1 MDWIDRVNNIPFKII
16 TGDGKTYFP
25 LYKGGEKEREY
36 NTSSFEF
43 INVYG
48 TLVDRKKPQG
58 AKYPLVFY
66 FDGADNIEKAD
77 EFESSC
83 EDPRQWEVTHPFY
96 GVINGQPISIKRDDS
111 YLNIT
116 EITVP
121 FWESISPD
129 YPFSNFSTKDN
140 TMDRHRTTMYVLSV
154 GAVTNVKFAPT
165 DIAKQNN
172 SLASMAGDL
181 KTLQDNNTYAEF
193 QNTLNEG
200 LKAIDNL
207 LEKPLNAI
215 QTAQNFL
222 DLPATYERA
231 IQGRVAQYESIY
243 RRLKQSIETVADKK
257 YFEAMGG
264 TILSLISVVSVTP
277 ITGDYILVSDV
288 ENIFNKINS
297 LYSDYRQTLDE
308 LSVSMYDINN
318 TYIPDAT
325 AQTELN
331 SLINFVISNLY
342 VIAMEAKRERIIV
355 TTKETNIILLV
366 HRYLG
371 LDANDENIDTFKKM
385 NNLYF
390 NELFSIKKGRE
401 IRFAK

>member
-1 MDWIDRVNNIPFKII
+1 
-16 TGDGKTYFP
+16 
-25 LYKGGEKEREY
+25 
-36 NTSSFEF
+36 
-43 INVYG
+43 
-48 TLVDRKKPQG
+48 
-58 AKYPLVFY
+58 
-66 FDGADNIEKAD
+66 
-77 EFESSC
+77 
-83 EDPRQWEVTHPFY
+83 
-96 GVINGQPISIKRDDS
+96 
-111 YLNIT
+111 
-116 EITVP
+116 
-121 FWESISPD
+121 
-129 YPFSNFSTKDN
+129 
-140 TMDRHRTTMYVLSV
+140 MDRHRTTMYVLSV

-331 SLINFVISNLY
+331 PLINFVISNLY

>member
-1 MDWIDRVNNIPFKII
+1 MTWEERVKNIPFKII
-16 TGDGKTYFP
+16 TGDGKIYFP

-66 FDGADNIEKAD
+66 FDGADNIDKAD

-96 GVINGQPISIKRDDS
+96 GVIKGQPISIKRDDNS
-111 YLNIT
+111 LNIT

-129 YPFSNFSTKDN
+129 YSFSNFSVKDN
-140 TMDRHRTTMYVLSV
+140 TMDKHTT
-154 GAVTNVKFAPT
+154 VK
-165 DIAKQNN
+165 N
-172 SLASMAGDL
+172 SLADACVQNVDFKPADISKQSEDL
-181 KTLQDNNTYAEF
+181 NVIWLDLNNSADNNTYADL
-193 QNTLNEG
+193 QNAFNSG
-200 LKAIDNL
+200 LKAIDKL
-207 LEKPLNAI
+207 LAEPLNAI
-215 QTAQNFL
+215 QTVQNFL

-297 LYSDYRQTLDE
+297 LYYDYRQTLDE
-308 LSVSMYDINN
+308 LSVSTYDINN

-342 VIAMEAKRERIIV
+342 VIAMEAKRERIVV

-385 NNLYF
+385 NNIYF